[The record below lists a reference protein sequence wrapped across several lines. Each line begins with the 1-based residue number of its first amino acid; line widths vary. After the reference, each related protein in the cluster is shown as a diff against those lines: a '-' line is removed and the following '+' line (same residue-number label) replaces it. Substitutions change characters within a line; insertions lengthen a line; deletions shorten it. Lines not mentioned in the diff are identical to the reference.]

1 MPDNDSLTLG
11 SLKSSLTAL
20 LAAKYGSREATA
32 MVRMIIEEVM
42 GWSAVDIAIRSDYVL
57 NEATADRLQAIAGR
71 VYDGEPI
78 QYVLGVASFHG
89 LRFKVTPAT
98 LIPRPETSEL
108 VDIIADEAAGRKDL
122 RILDCG
128 TGSGC
133 IAIALARALPFS
145 RVTGIEI
152 SDDALAVARDNASAL
167 KVDVSFKHAD
177 ILALNNA
184 DTTLYD
190 IIVSN
195 PPYIAEHEREGMEA
209 NVLDHE
215 PHSALFVPDDDPLR
229 FYTAIG
235 SYGLS
240 ALAPDGRLYFEINPL
255 YADRLRRDIGGMG
268 YRDVEIMRDMYGRK
282 RFLTARL

>member
-1 MPDNDSLTLG
+1 MSDNNSLTVAA
-11 SLKSSLTAL
+11 LKSSLTAL
-20 LAAKYGSREATA
+20 LAAKYGTREANA
-32 MVRMIIEEVM
+32 MVRMMIEEVM
-42 GWSAVDIAIRSDYVL
+42 GWSAVDIALRSDYVL
-57 NEATADRLQAIAGR
+57 NEATAGRLQAIAGR

-145 RVTGIEI
+145 RVTGIDI

-167 KVDVSFKHAD
+167 KADVSFRNAD
-177 ILALNNA
+177 ILALNDA
-184 DTTLYD
+184 DTPLYD

-209 NVLDHE
+209 NVLDYE

-240 ALAPDGRLYFEINPL
+240 ALAPGGRLYFEINPL
-255 YADRLRRDIGGMG
+255 YADRLRKDIGGMG